1 MCGDDKSTL
10 EWLEVRKMGM
20 GLTVALPADEAA
32 TAAACVN
39 GMATVPAGTL
49 TLRILLDEDGVVL
62 LVVVVV
68 VGVAMENR
76 EAR

>member
-1 MCGDDKSTL
+1 MSTL

-20 GLTVALPADEAA
+20 GLAVALPAEAA
-32 TAAACVN
+32 TAAACVS
-39 GMATVPAGTL
+39 GMSTVPAGTL
-49 TLRILLDEDGVVL
+49 TLRILDGVVL
-62 LVVVVV
+62 LIVG